1 MKRLS
6 DIDAR
11 RADMAAVREALAR
24 CGVPA
29 DQLAALDDAAAR
41 EWLEDA
47 QFDGYAERCRA

>member
-1 MKRLS
+1 MKRLA

-11 RADMAAVREALAR
+11 CADLAAVREALAR

-29 DQLAALDDAAAR
+29 DQLAALDERAAR

-47 QFDGYAERCRA
+47 QFDGYAEGCRA